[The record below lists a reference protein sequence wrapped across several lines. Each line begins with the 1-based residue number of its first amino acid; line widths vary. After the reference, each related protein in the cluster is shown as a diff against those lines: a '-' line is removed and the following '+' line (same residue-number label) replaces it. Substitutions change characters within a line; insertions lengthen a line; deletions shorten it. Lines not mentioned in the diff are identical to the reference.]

1 MVINIPKVED
11 VMNREVVS
19 ATLPGTRDEVLNIL
33 KNKKISA
40 VPVMKEGKVIGIVS
54 RTNILK
60 NPEEEH
66 LALLMTRNPL
76 SINIGDSLIDAALL
90 LYKNNIQILPVI
102 DTYGKIK
109 GLITTKD
116 IINVISNSSI
126 ELTVEN
132 YFKKKV
138 YTLWENTPISIAVYQ
153 MDLINI
159 KTCPVI
165 DNYSN
170 ISGMIS
176 NEDIIES
183 SIIEDRTEKSN
194 MSSGQDEDLWTWESM
209 RNNLN
214 IYYSVSKVRFPKEKL
229 VKDLMIKKV
238 IYATSSSNVSDCA
251 RKMKRNKISQ
261 IPIVDLNNKIKGI
274 LRDQDLLKPLIDMNN
289 KLFITK

>member
-251 RKMKRNKISQ
+251 RKMKRNKINQ

>member
-11 VMNREVVS
+11 VMNKEVVY

-40 VPVMKEGKVIGIVS
+40 VPVMKKGKVIGIVS

-76 SINIGDSLIDAALL
+76 SINIGDSLIDAASL

-102 DTYGKIK
+102 DNHRKIK

-116 IINVISNSSI
+116 IINIISNLSI
-126 ELTVEN
+126 ELTIEN
-132 YFKKKV
+132 YFKKEV

-183 SIIEDRTEKSN
+183 SIIEDRTEKSD

-251 RKMKRNKISQ
+251 RKMRRNKINQ

-274 LRDQDLLKPLIDMNN
+274 LRDQDLLKPLIDINN
-289 KLFITK
+289 K

>member
-11 VMNREVVS
+11 VMNKEVVY

-76 SINIGDSLIDAALL
+76 SINIGDSLIDAASL

-126 ELTVEN
+126 ELTIEN

-183 SIIEDRTEKSN
+183 SIIEDRTEKSD

-251 RKMKRNKISQ
+251 RKMKRNKINQ

-289 KLFITK
+289 K

>member
-11 VMNREVVS
+11 VMNKEVVY

-40 VPVMKEGKVIGIVS
+40 VPVMKKGKVIGIVS

-76 SINIGDSLIDAALL
+76 SINIGDSLIDAASL

-126 ELTVEN
+126 ELTIEN

-183 SIIEDRTEKSN
+183 SIIEDRTEKSD

-251 RKMKRNKISQ
+251 RKMKRNKINQ

-289 KLFITK
+289 K